1 MGTPGLNAA
10 REILGRRKLRRRL
23 ARAPLNDEARSG

>member
-10 REILGRRKLRRRL
+10 REILGRRRLQAGGGRRRTKT
-23 ARAPLNDEARSG
+23 RVFT